1 MARYVFIESRD
12 PFESRDTQF
21 VEETAIAVK
30 ERGHEVTVFLVQNG
44 VLAARESVHRLGRL
58 AKAGVTLLA
67 DDLSL
72 RERGITTEELAPSVH
87 ESGIDA
93 LVEAL
98 VQENTKALWH

>member
-1 MARYVFIESRD
+1 MTRYVFIESRD

-21 VEETAIAVK
+21 LEDTALAVK

-44 VLAARESVHRLGRL
+44 VLAARESARRL
-58 AKAGVTLLA
+58 ARLAEAGVTLLA

-72 RERGITTEELAPSVH
+72 RERGITARELAPSIR
-87 ESGIDA
+87 ESGMDA

-98 VQENTKALWH
+98 VQENTKAMWH